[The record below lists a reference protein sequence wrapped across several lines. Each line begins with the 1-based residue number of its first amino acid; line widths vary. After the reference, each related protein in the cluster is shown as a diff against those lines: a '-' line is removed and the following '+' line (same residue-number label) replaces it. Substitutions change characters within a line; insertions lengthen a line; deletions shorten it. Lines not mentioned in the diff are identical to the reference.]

1 MMDTTREYK
10 IEIDKAFFHNNN
22 DNFVKLTDK
31 EVSEFYQFVKF
42 MEKK

>member
-1 MMDTTREYK
+1 MDTTREYK
-10 IEIDKAFFHNNN
+10 IKIVKEFFNNNN